1 MIAVGPGIAI
11 PFQELEIR
19 YVRSS
24 GPGGQNVNKTS
35 TKAVV
40 RWNIRGAASVRD
52 DVKARFV
59 EAFGSR
65 VTTAGDIL
73 LTSDRFRDQPRNL
86 QDCLER
92 LASML
97 RSVAVAPRKRRPTRP
112 GRGAIERRIQTKKS
126 RGALKSSR
134 RTSDGD

>member
-11 PFQELEIR
+11 PLQELEIR